1 MPLPTAEIVYTVV
14 GAISM
19 ILYIFVLS
27 SIIHFRR
34 RNEEHF
40 CSAFFAIFISLG
52 VADILSRISSQL
64 FTILPYDSDLQQ
76 FYLSAGNAD
85 NDLLAKFA
93 NFANTFTGSVQY
105 MGHLLISINRFTA
118 FTFAF
123 AQKKVYYYVYTFQ
136 QKMLNIFRSGRQK
149 SLFLLL

>member
-1 MPLPTAEIVYTVV
+1 MPLPIAEIVYTVV

-19 ILYIFVLS
+19 ILYIFVLA

-34 RNEEHF
+34 RNEADF

-64 FTILPYDSDLQQ
+64 FTILPYDSNLQQ

-93 NFANTFTGSVQY
+93 NFATTYTGCAQY
-105 MGHLLISINRFTA
+105 FGHLLISINRFTA
-118 FTFAF
+118 LSFPF
-123 AQKKVYYYVYTFQ
+123 AQKQVYYVSTFA
-136 QKMLNIFRSGRQK
+136 QKMPTILRFGRQK
-149 SLFLLL
+149 SSFLLL